1 MLVIFTKPF
10 IHGLFERWSV
20 PTTLRGRGGYTHR
33 GQLLV
38 FTIPSLTPA
47 DLPDDND
54 SPHWPKGGSFIWATY
69 HNSRTVFILVSFL
82 FVWFQKQNKKPKA
95 QNQHLI
101 KSNIGK
107 DLVSSQ
113 ISSILP
119 AKSQSWSHH
128 IHSQ

>member
-1 MLVIFTKPF
+1 MIMILHIDQKVAVLYEQHI
-10 IHGLFERWSV
+10 
-20 PTTLRGRGGYTHR
+20 TTPE
-33 GQLLV
+33 Q
-38 FTIPSLTPA
+38 
-47 DLPDDND
+47 
-54 SPHWPKGGSFIWATY
+54 
-69 HNSRTVFILVSFL
+69 FL
-82 FVWFQKQNKKPKA
+82 FLFHFYLCDFKNKKKKPKA